1 LFRCYYNFARPHRAL
16 KFGGEVRTPAMQ
28 AGLTNR
34 RLTLR
39 EIFPPAIVLWVSEKV
54 MFEQSTVLV
63 VVNETRMP
71 LAT

>member
-1 LFRCYYNFARPHRAL
+1 MAL
-16 KFGGEVRTPAMQ
+16 KFGREMRTPAIQ

-54 MFEQSTVLV
+54 MFENRPSWSLSMRRGCLWQHS
-63 VVNETRMP
+63 NN
-71 LAT
+71 